1 MNNYVKTIVDS
12 WGVTKTIQVITL
24 AIASG
29 AIMAFISSVAIPDNP
44 ITIEKENDIYE

>member
-1 MNNYVKTIVDS
+1 MNIYVKTVIDS

-29 AIMAFISSVAIPDNP
+29 AIVAFVSSVALPNNST
-44 ITIEKENDIYE
+44 TIEKEN

>member
-1 MNNYVKTIVDS
+1 MNIYVKTVIDS

-29 AIMAFISSVAIPDNP
+29 AIVAFISSVAIPNEP
-44 ITIEKENDIYE
+44 IVENDM